1 MSLFPSTLTGRI
13 LDDGVTEP
21 PVIELQG
28 ISAGQLATVLTAYT
42 PLTESAQHT
51 ADIGTNAAAIAAL
64 QGQVSALPAAPNL
77 TPYALAADL
86 SAAEGLIAANAS
98 GLTAVNT
105 SLTLGLASK
114 ANQSALDALQI
125 QVDGKST
132 PASVDLKLSNHPTT
146 AAMNSSIA
154 STNNAT
160 LATVAATYALK
171 SMVDQ
176 LAIDVAARQTAA
188 DVDQR
193 VATALLSYLTQ
204 TAYQAGQALQDVR
217 LDGHDAE
224 ILALQNAG
232 PFATAGDLSN
242 LQVTLQSAI
251 DGILAEIAT
260 LGGATNLVNAPAWV
274 GNVTWDLLAGTNQI
288 RNLHATGPL
297 SIQLANDDWTLSFG
311 CDAYTTQ
318 QTDDAIAA
326 ALTNYFTRAEV
337 TVTVVAAIDE
347 SKAYTDTQLA
357 DYSTTTQMTQAITDA
372 LVPYGTAAQRDAA
385 IAAALAGFYD
395 STQTDAAITAALVPY
410 GTAAERDTAIA
421 AALASVT
428 LSNGQSWT
436 GGPTFNLLRGSNVL
450 RNLSVAGALTA
461 SFQNLDDTI
470 LIESDSYARSQTFT
484 QAETG
489 AAITAAIDALD
500 LSQFQNE
507 AQVLALIAT
516 ALVPYWNQTEV
527 STYVAGELANYA
539 TSSSVTSA
547 ISSALSSYDNS
558 SQVDSKIISAL
569 LDFYSRSEVDQQIT
583 NALGNVDLS
592 NYYTQAETQSYVA
605 NELLAYY
612 PRTELDSLLT
622 ATLTQYWTSGR
633 TQTEIDDA
641 IAGAGFLTQAQADTR
656 YFAVSANA
664 SFESL
669 VRTNVTPPMIKALLP
684 RAPLAANTILT
695 DTTLELTCDAY
706 TKSESDGRYLSSSSF
721 APLDARYFAR
731 NPAVAEGNGLFHLVQ
746 EQFTPQFIRSLLFR
760 PPLTGRGILG
770 NFSVIE
776 VEADCWSKAQ
786 SDSRY
791 PLVATFNS
799 LGSTVTSIDG
809 RVSTLETD
817 VGAIDGRVTT
827 LENNGGIA
835 PTADLTVNSVTATT
849 FVETPQLQSAAGD
862 LQIQNALVTVR
873 KEDGALLA
881 SFADGGISMDRD
893 VTVAAA
899 MQHPERHDCGHHAA
913 HRGQHGGHGRLQLQ
927 QQRHR
932 QPGGRQQSPARSA
945 AGALR
950 SDRALAL
957 DRRGCAGRPG
967 QRHAPCQRGHRPG
980 GQPALPVPLRRHHG
994 AGDEH
999 QVCRGHGARGPRR
1012 LL

>member
-42 PLTESAQHT
+42 PLETTTQNT

-64 QGQVSALPAAPNL
+64 QGQVSALPAAPDL

-86 SAAEGLIAANAS
+86 AAAEGLIAANAS

-114 ANQSALDALQI
+114 ANQSALDALQV

-132 PASVDLKLSNHPTT
+132 PASVDLKLANHPTT

-171 SMVDQ
+171 SVVDQ

-204 TAYQAGQALQDVR
+204 TAYQAGQALQDAR
-217 LDGHDAE
+217 LDGHDTE

-274 GNVTWDLLAGTNQI
+274 GNVTWDLLAGTNTV
-288 RNLHATGPL
+288 RNLHATGSL
-297 SIQLANDDWTLSFG
+297 SIQLANDSALSFS

-318 QTDDAIAA
+318 QSDDAIAA

-337 TVTVVAAIDE
+337 TATIVAAIDE
-347 SKAYTDTQLA
+347 SKGYTDTQLA
-357 DYSTTTQMTQAITDA
+357 DYSTTAQMTQAISDA
-372 LVPYGTAAQRDAA
+372 LLPYGTVAQRDAA
-385 IAAALAGFYD
+385 VAAALATY
-395 STQTDAAITAALVPY
+395 Y
-410 GTAAERDTAIA
+410 
-421 AALASVT
+421 
-428 LSNGQSWT
+428 
-436 GGPTFNLLRGSNVL
+436 
-450 RNLSVAGALTA
+450 
-461 SFQNLDDTI
+461 
-470 LIESDSYARSQTFT
+470 T

-489 AAITAAIDALD
+489 AAITAAIDGLD
-500 LSQFQNE
+500 LSQLQNE
-507 AQVLALIAT
+507 AEVQALIAT

-527 STYVAGELANYA
+527 SSFVAGELANYA

-547 ISSALSSYDNS
+547 ISSALSSYDDS
-558 SQVDSKIISAL
+558 SQVDSKIATAL
-569 LDFYSRSEVDQQIT
+569 LDFYTQTQVDQEIA

-605 NELLAYY
+605 NKLLGFY

-622 ATLTQYWTSGR
+622 ATLAQYWTSGR

-656 YFAVSANA
+656 YFAVSANG

-684 RAPLAANTILT
+684 RAPLGASTILS

-706 TKSESDGRYLSSSSF
+706 TK
-721 APLDARYFAR
+721 A
-731 NPAVAEGNGLFHLVQ
+731 
-746 EQFTPQFIRSLLFR
+746 
-760 PPLTGRGILG
+760 
-770 NFSVIE
+770 
-776 VEADCWSKAQ
+776 EAD
-786 SDSRY
+786 SRFQAVGDTAA
-791 PLVATFNS
+791 LV
-799 LGSTVTSIDG
+799 VTSP
-809 RVSTLETD
+809 STPSRRA
-817 VGAIDGRVTT
+817 VRSTT
-827 LENNGGIA
+827 
-835 PTADLTVNSVTATT
+835 
-849 FVETPQLQSAAGD
+849 
-862 LQIQNALVTVR
+862 
-873 KEDGALLA
+873 
-881 SFADGGISMDRD
+881 
-893 VTVAAA
+893 
-899 MQHPERHDCGHHAA
+899 
-913 HRGQHGGHGRLQLQ
+913 
-927 QQRHR
+927 
-932 QPGGRQQSPARSA
+932 
-945 AGALR
+945 
-950 SDRALAL
+950 
-957 DRRGCAGRPG
+957 
-967 QRHAPCQRGHRPG
+967 
-980 GQPALPVPLRRHHG
+980 
-994 AGDEH
+994 
-999 QVCRGHGARGPRR
+999 
-1012 LL
+1012 